1 MKNVIADLK
10 KENIKIIDRRGKANG
25 GNPRQRSLSNITR
38 AGTHWTATA
47 REGEEEVIEGH
58 ENYWRNTL
66 GWNFGGYHIYV
77 PRTGAAI
84 LNYDFETQT
93 NGVGNHNS
101 NTVHVSYE
109 GNPANPMN
117 TAQRKALMV
126 IFRAIPKDVDGI
138 KSTDSVLG
146 HNEFSGHATNQCPG
160 IDMNDFRQALKDGH
174 TPNVQPKPAPEQPQT
189 QDEAAVPTPTG
200 QQLHLPPSVDTWNIY
215 NPNGPYTR
223 GNEIHKLTP
232 SAFPNGITYDIKGSP
247 VPNVYLIDTQVRGR
261 VAIYAGPDTSA
272 RITGGN
278 SGGSQRSNGRKLHL
292 PPSVQT
298 WRIYRENGPYTV
310 GNEIH
315 KLTPAAFSNGIT
327 YDILEDKGNGVYII
341 NTQVRGRVAIFA
353 DPNRTAATIS

>member
-66 GWNFGGYHIYV
+66 GWNFGGYHIFV

-117 TAQRKALMV
+117 AAQRKALMV

-138 KSTDSVLG
+138 QSTDSVLG
-146 HNEFSGHATNQCPG
+146 HNEFPGHGSNQCPG
-160 IDMNDFRQALKDGH
+160 IDMNDFRKALKDGH

-189 QDEAAVPTPTG
+189 QDEAAVPTSTG
-200 QQLHLPPSVDTWNIY
+200 QQLHLPESAQTWRIY
-215 NPNGPYTR
+215 NPSGPYTT

-232 SAFPNGITYDIKGSP
+232 AAFGGLTYDIKGNP
-247 VPNVYLIDTQVRGR
+247 APNVYLIDTGVRGR
-261 VAIYAGPDTSA
+261 VAIYAGPETSA
-272 RITGGN
+272 RITG
-278 SGGSQRSNGRKLHL
+278 SNTSAPQSSNARQLHL
-292 PPSVQT
+292 PSSAQT

-315 KLTPAAFSNGIT
+315 KLTPARFGGLT

-341 NTQVRGRVAIFA
+341 NTSVRGRVAIYA
-353 DPNRTAATIS
+353 DPNTTSARIT